1 MKLPIATLVIS
12 ACLFSAPAF
21 ARVQDQE
28 TASENEAAV
37 EEEDPSQRVRCRNRR
52 VTGSNARRIRV
63 CMTIAEWSELARTG
77 NRDARRLLDD
87 AQRDS
92 QNRNIDPGFTVGGPQ

>member
-1 MKLPIATLVIS
+1 M
-12 ACLFSAPAF
+12 FAF
-21 ARVQDQE
+21 AVNVPAVALVQDQA

-37 EEEDPSQRVRCRNRR
+37 QEEDPSQRVRCRNRR

-63 CMTIAEWSELARTG
+63 CMTIAEWSELARNG

-92 QNRNIDPGFTVGGPQ
+92 TNRNIDPGFTVGGPQ